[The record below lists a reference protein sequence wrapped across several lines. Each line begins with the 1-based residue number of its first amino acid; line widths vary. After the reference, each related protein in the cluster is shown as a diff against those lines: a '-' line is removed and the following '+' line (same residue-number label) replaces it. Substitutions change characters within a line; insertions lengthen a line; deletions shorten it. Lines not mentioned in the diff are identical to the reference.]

1 MIAMLGMYDMP
12 ALQAA
17 NDRLWNLIRAQ
28 LGSGPEHLTRD
39 KDVWTVWR
47 DPKLI
52 LAQTCGMPF
61 RTRLHGHVQLVGTPD
76 YGLPGCPPGYY
87 CSVFVSRNDDDR
99 DLAGLSTGVFAYN
112 ESLSQSG
119 WAAPITHMT
128 QANLHP
134 AGLLE
139 TGGHALSAQAVAD
152 GKADFAALDMLTWLM
167 LQQHSN
173 LGTKL
178 RELARTTPT
187 PTLPYI
193 TSMGQNPQVV
203 AGAVRAAIDQLCDD
217 DQRLLHIRGLIDIP
231 AAHYLAVP
239 TPAPPKDGGSTTA
252 QFVD

>member
-1 MIAMLGMYDMP
+1 MLGMYDMP

-17 NDRLWNLIRAQ
+17 NDRFWNLIRAQ

-112 ESLSQSG
+112 EGLSQSG

-134 AGLLE
+134 AGLLK

-193 TSMGQNPQVV
+193 TSMGRDPQVI